1 MTDGSDE
8 CTVGPSLLDASVAVG
23 IDVEDDRTRDDIVL
37 LAGMLSD
44 ADVTGGRGVM
54 DTDMIL

>member
-37 LAGMLSD
+37 AGMLSD